1 METSKRSKRRR
12 EVLAA
17 VVGLVAVVMLWRAIW
32 DITAAVMT
40 PLTSLAV
47 GLALIGIVA
56 YLNKDYLREL
66 F

>member
-1 METSKRSKRRR
+1 VETSKRSKRRR

-32 DITAAVMT
+32 DITAAIMT

>member
-1 METSKRSKRRR
+1 VETSKRSKRRR

-32 DITAAVMT
+32 DITAAKMT